1 MPNMRDIRLRM
12 KSVTQTLQ
20 ITSAMKLI
28 STSKLRRARTQLAQT
43 EPYFD
48 RIQETVRDIFL
59 HSAEVR
65 EEYLAAHRNADG
77 KTQRAFLVI
86 TSDKGMAGGFNH
98 NVIRLAEE
106 QIVARDLD
114 FLVLLGNIG
123 SRYFMKSESSIL
135 ETFKFT
141 SQVPTVYDAKE
152 ISDFVLS
159 QFNAGKIDEFH
170 IVYTRMYSSVK
181 LVPEVLRVLPLDETA
196 FGSGGLPDADA
207 NPDVKGD
214 SSLTYVPSPA
224 VVLESLIPKYLCGVV
239 YGAIVESYASEHSA
253 RMTAMDNATKNA
265 EDMLGALRLS
275 YNRLRQGAITQ
286 EVTEIVAGAAALN
299 S

>member
-12 KSVTQTLQ
+12 KSVKQTLQ

-28 STSKLRRARTQLAQT
+28 STSKLRRARVQLAQT

-59 HSAEVR
+59 HSADIR
-65 EEYLAAHRNADG
+65 ADYLATHRNADG

-98 NVIRLAEE
+98 NVIKLAED

-114 FLVLLGNIG
+114 FFVLLGNIG

-135 ETFKFT
+135 ETFRFT

-159 QFNAGKIDEFH
+159 QYDAGKIDEFY

-181 LVPEVLRVLPLDETA
+181 LVPEVLRVLPLDEST
-196 FGSGGLPDADA
+196 FRSGCEQNSNADA
-207 NPDVKGD
+207 KGD
-214 SSLTYVPSPA
+214 SSLTYVPSPE
-224 VVLESLIPKYLCGVV
+224 VVLKSLIPKYLCGVV

-265 EDMLGALRLS
+265 EEMLNALRLS